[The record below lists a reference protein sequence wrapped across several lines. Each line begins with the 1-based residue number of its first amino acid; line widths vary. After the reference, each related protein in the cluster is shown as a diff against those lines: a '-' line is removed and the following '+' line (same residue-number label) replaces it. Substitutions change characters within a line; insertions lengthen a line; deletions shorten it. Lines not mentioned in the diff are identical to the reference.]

1 MFQKALI
8 TNIVIYIYIYIYIRT
23 NSQLLRKPPVA
34 KVYKSCI
41 SNPGTMKA
49 ATI

>member
-8 TNIVIYIYIYIYIRT
+8 TNIVIYIYIYIRT